1 MTRKLQTGDE
11 NLIMAIPCGNL
22 KSNYKRMKS
31 DIDQIIAEIKKFRD
45 ERDWAKFHDAK
56 NLAICLN
63 IESSELLELF
73 LWKEAD
79 SVDSNKVKKELA
91 DVFYSAFLLADTY
104 VFNIVELISEKLKEN
119 KEKYPVNRFK
129 GSNRKYDEP

>member
-1 MTRKLQTGDE
+1 
-11 NLIMAIPCGNL
+11 
-22 KSNYKRMKS
+22 MKS
-31 DIDQIIAEIKKFRD
+31 DIDRIITEIKKFRD

-63 IESSELLELF
+63 IESSELLEIY

-79 SVDSNKVKKELA
+79 DVDSNKVKKELA

-104 VFNIVELISEKLKEN
+104 GFNVGELISEKLKEN

-129 GSNRKYDEP
+129 GSNRKYNEP

>member
-1 MTRKLQTGDE
+1 
-11 NLIMAIPCGNL
+11 
-22 KSNYKRMKS
+22 MKS
-31 DIDQIIAEIKKFRD
+31 DIDRIITEIKKFRD

-63 IESSELLELF
+63 IESSELLEIF

-79 SVDSNKVKKELA
+79 DVDSNKVKKELA

-104 VFNIVELISEKLKEN
+104 GFNVGELISEKLKEN

-129 GSNRKYDEP
+129 GSNRKYNEP